1 MMSILYFAMLAVF
14 IIVAS
19 LDLKTV
25 SSFDIME
32 LCSQKHL
39 RTNNITILSVQA
51 SHNGVN
57 NQHYA
62 YPTHYL
68 RHAVRI

>member
-19 LDLKTV
+19 LDLTTV
-25 SSFDIME
+25 STGV
-32 LCSQKHL
+32 CSQKYL
-39 RTNNITILSVQA
+39 RTNNSTILSVQA
-51 SHNGVN
+51 PYNDMH
-57 NQHYA
+57 NQHNV
-62 YPTHYL
+62 YPSHYL

>member
-1 MMSILYFAMLAVF
+1 MMSILNFAMLAVF

-19 LDLKTV
+19 LDLTTV
-25 SSFDIME
+25 STGV
-32 LCSQKHL
+32 CSQKYL
-39 RTNNITILSVQA
+39 RINNSTVLSVKA
-51 SHNGVN
+51 PYNEID
-57 NQHYA
+57 NQHNV